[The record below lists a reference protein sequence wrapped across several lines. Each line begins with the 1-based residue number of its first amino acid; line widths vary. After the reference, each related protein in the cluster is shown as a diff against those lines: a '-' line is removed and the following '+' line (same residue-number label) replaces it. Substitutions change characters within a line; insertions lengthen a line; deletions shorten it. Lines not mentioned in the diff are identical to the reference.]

1 MLLNN
6 HFSIT
11 GRSGYLPI
19 QFQFNSSMDLY
30 DKVGNSTQ
38 RKYFVS
44 NVNVIKDIDY
54 SHGGISGLY
63 TFPRETLLGVG
74 IVNGTW
80 KIIKKGHYNI

>member
-6 HFSIT
+6 HSSIT

-30 DKVGNSTQ
+30 DKVGNLTQ

-44 NVNVIKDIDY
+44 NANVIKDIDY
-54 SHGGISGLY
+54 SMVVFQDYILFHMKHYWEWELID
-63 TFPRETLLGVG
+63 GVWAPKRG
-74 IVNGTW
+74 
-80 KIIKKGHYNI
+80 